1 MGLSVRRLLILLL
14 LLMPPVLAQE
24 AVAPAADSAGID
36 VPAGREADV
45 EAEDGLTDQDIAQQ
59 TTGQQS
65 ADEAAAAQAMADE
78 ARERVQQLL
87 RDSAARLE
95 AELAMRSGEL
105 GHYDVALAELQ
116 SDLGRI
122 YLELGQ
128 YALATEVLQQALQL
142 VRINR
147 GLYDPGQIPVLEQL
161 VSSFRAQS
169 DWEKVDDYQHLVF
182 SLQSRVYQPDSPEF
196 ADAVLAMG
204 DWQVVAARAR
214 LTGRAG
220 SFQSLE
226 RLNSLKDL
234 YSDILVHAEE
244 RGDVERQWE
253 VRYSSA
259 LVDIEIARQYLT
271 TDMNDMMISASR
283 YVTQTVCR
291 TVSDGA
297 GGYQRV
303 CWQESV
309 SNPDYYRQ
317 ANNQRRTHLER
328 ARMSLQ
334 AARREMQALMD
345 NNPDFVSQNT
355 ERTEAGMQNLT
366 KVLEDLQRESRR
378 ATLGGVW

>member
-1 MGLSVRRLLILLL
+1 MSLSVQRLLILLL
-14 LLMPPVLAQE
+14 LLMPPALAQE
-24 AVAPAADSAGID
+24 SGEPAADSASID
-36 VPAGREADV
+36 VPASQQEVPG
-45 EAEDGLTDQDIAQQ
+45 QDDTQE
-59 TTGQQS
+59 TSDQQS
-65 ADEAAAAQAMADE
+65 AEQAAAQAMADE

-87 RDSAARLE
+87 RESASGLESELAAR
-95 AELAMRSGEL
+95 SNEL

-122 YLELGQ
+122 YLELGE

-147 GLYDPGQIPVLEQL
+147 GLYDPAQIQVLEQL
-161 VSSFRAQS
+161 VSSLRAQS
-169 DWEKVDDYQHLVF
+169 DWDRVDDYQHLVF

-196 ADAVLAMG
+196 ADAALAMG
-204 DWQVVAARAR
+204 EWQVVATRAR
-214 LTGRAG
+214 LTGRSG
-220 SFQSLE
+220 SFQSIE
-226 RLNSLKDL
+226 RLSNLKDV
-234 YSDILVHAEE
+234 YSSVLVHAEE
-244 RGDVERQWE
+244 RGDVARQWE
-253 VRYSSA
+253 IRYSAA
-259 LVDIEIARQYLT
+259 LVDIEIARHYLS
-271 TDMNDMMISASR
+271 TDMNDMMIAASR

-317 ANNQRRTHLER
+317 VNNQRRTQLER

-334 AARREMQALMD
+334 SARRDMQALMD
-345 NNPDFVSQNT
+345 NNPEFVSQNA

-366 KVLEDLQRESRR
+366 TVLEDLQRESRR
-378 ATLGGVW
+378 ATLGGAW